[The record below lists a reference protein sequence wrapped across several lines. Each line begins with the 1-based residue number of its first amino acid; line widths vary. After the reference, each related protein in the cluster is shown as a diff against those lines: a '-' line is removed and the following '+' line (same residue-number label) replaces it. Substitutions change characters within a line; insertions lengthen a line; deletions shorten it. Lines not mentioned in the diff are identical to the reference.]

1 LKKENLKMPVLAD
14 LEVDIDIDKVLRGMG
29 GDPAQLRARRP
40 QLVEIAEWAIEEG
53 RMLLEPAASYSQY
66 IVHSLSHER
75 LSLGD
80 KRFLSGPL
88 ITEHLAPTREIAAI
102 LCTIGGNLE
111 EVVSQLILED
121 PIRGLAL
128 DGLGNAAIEILANK
142 ICSILDEQAQE
153 SGFST
158 TIPLSPGMIGWPVEV
173 GQRQIFSL
181 VDGSSIGLS
190 LEESLMMRPRKSISM
205 VVGIGEALGVKS
217 RTCDYCSL
225 KETCRYQDHYA

>member
-1 LKKENLKMPVLAD
+1 
-14 LEVDIDIDKVLRGMG
+14 MG
-29 GDPAQLRARRP
+29 GDPVQLRARRP
-40 QLVEIAEWAIEEG
+40 QLVEIAEWALEEG
-53 RMLLEPAASYSQY
+53 QLLIDPVVSYSHFP
-66 IVHSLSHER
+66 VHSLSHER

-88 ITEHLAPTREIAAI
+88 ITEHLAPAREVAVI
-102 LCTIGGNLE
+102 LCTIGSSLE
-111 EVVSQLILED
+111 EVVSQLIQED
-121 PIRGLAL
+121 PVRGLAL
-128 DGLGNAAIEILANK
+128 DGMGNAAIEVLANK
-142 ICSILDEQAQE
+142 VCYLLDEEAQE

-158 TIPLSPGMIGWPVEV
+158 TIPLSPGMLGWPVET

-181 VDGSSIGLS
+181 VDGRGIGIS

-205 VVGIGEALGVKS
+205 IVGIGEALMVKT